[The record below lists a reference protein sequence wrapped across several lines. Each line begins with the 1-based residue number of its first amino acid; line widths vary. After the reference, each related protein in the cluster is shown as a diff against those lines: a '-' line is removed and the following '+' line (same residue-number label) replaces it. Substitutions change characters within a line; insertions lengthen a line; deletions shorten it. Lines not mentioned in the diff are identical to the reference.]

1 MGAIPLSTF
10 VLVHGA
16 YHGAWCWHEVIPE
29 LEARGHDVI
38 VFDLPAHGIDTTPI
52 GDVSFEGYVDRV
64 CRAVRKPDEP
74 VILVGHSM
82 SGMVTTQ
89 AAERCPDEIEALVY
103 LTAYLPS
110 DGESMIDQRVEGSLI
125 SRSFVV
131 DEARGVGVIDDET
144 LEELFYGDCSE
155 SDVALA
161 RALLRPEP
169 LEPLSTPVSVSE
181 SGFGGVPRVYVRCEN
196 DRAITIEQQRAM
208 VADQGTDA
216 AVTLQA
222 SHSPFLSAP
231 VETADALTAAT
242 GL

>member
-1 MGAIPLSTF
+1 LSTF

-16 YHGAWCWHEVIPE
+16 YHGAWCWHKVAPE

-38 VFDLPAHGIDTTPI
+38 TFDLPAHGVDTTPV

-82 SGMVTTQ
+82 AGMVITQ
-89 AAERCPDEIEALVY
+89 AAERCPEAIECLVY

-131 DEARGVGVIDDET
+131 DEARGVGVIDDDK
-144 LEELFYGDCSE
+144 LEELFYADCSG
-155 SDVALA
+155 SDIALA

-169 LEPLSTPVSVSE
+169 IEPLSVPVSVSD
-181 SGFGGVPRVYVRCEN
+181 SGFGRVSRVYVRCES

-208 VADQGTDA
+208 IADRGADA
-216 AVTLQA
+216 VVTLQA
-222 SHSPFLSAP
+222 SHSPFLSMP
-231 VETADALTAAT
+231 TETAEALTAAT
-242 GL
+242 EL